1 MLDTGPLPESGAA
14 LAISPNLRGAIYMNI
29 AMAAF
34 TLNDTGMKAVTQT
47 LPLFEA
53 ITLRG
58 VSTSILLFILGLATG
73 GLRFRLQRRDTGLLA
88 IRTLA
93 EIAATVAFLGAL
105 VHMPLAN
112 LSAVMQF
119 TPLAVT
125 LAAAVVFRE
134 RIGWRRLSAI
144 GIGFL
149 GVLLIIRPG
158 AKGFDVWALV
168 GVASVLCV
176 VVRDLSTRKFGLGVP
191 TATVALAAALGV
203 TVLGLSGVAIEGWQ
217 GPDLRDL
224 LTVFGSSVALVA
236 GYLSGVQA
244 MRVGDIGF
252 IAPFR
257 YTSLLWAI
265 ALGWLV
271 FGTLP
276 DLLTVAG
283 ATVVIATGLF
293 TLLRERKLAQDA
305 AKTA

>member
-1 MLDTGPLPESGAA
+1 MSH
-14 LAISPNLRGAIYMNI
+14 NLRGAIYMNI

-58 VSTSILLFILGLATG
+58 ASTSLLLFLLGLALG
-73 GLRFRLQRRDTGLLA
+73 GLRLRLPRRDAGLLG

-93 EIAATVAFLGAL
+93 EIVATVAFLGAL

-112 LSAVMQF
+112 LSAIMQF

-125 LAAAVVFRE
+125 LAAALLFRE
-134 RIGWRRLSAI
+134 SIGWRRLTAI

-149 GVLLIIRPG
+149 GVLLVIRPG
-158 AKGFDVWALV
+158 AQGFDVWALV

-191 TATVALAAALGV
+191 TITVALTAALGV
-203 TVLGLSGVAIEGWQ
+203 MALGLAGVAIQGWR
-217 GPDLRDL
+217 GPEPRDL
-224 LTVFGSSVALVA
+224 LIVFGSSVALVA

-244 MRVGDIGF
+244 MRAGDIGF

-276 DLLTVAG
+276 DVLTMAG
-283 ATVVIATGLF
+283 ASVVIATGLF

-305 AKTA
+305 TKSA

>member
-1 MLDTGPLPESGAA
+1 
-14 LAISPNLRGAIYMNI
+14 MNV

-158 AKGFDVWALV
+158 AKGFDIWALV

-191 TATVALAAALGV
+191 TATVALSAALGV
-203 TVLGLSGVAIEGWQ
+203 TALGIAGVAIQGWQ
-217 GPDLRDL
+217 GPNLREL

-276 DLLTVAG
+276 DALTLAG
-283 ATVVIATGLF
+283 AAVVIATGLF
-293 TLLRERKLAQDA
+293 ALLRERKLAQDA
-305 AKTA
+305 AKPA

>member
-1 MLDTGPLPESGAA
+1 M
-14 LAISPNLRGAIYMNI
+14 AISPNLRGAIYMNI

>member
-1 MLDTGPLPESGAA
+1 MLPESGAV
-14 LAISPNLRGAIYMNI
+14 LAISHNLRGAIYMNI

-34 TLNDTGMKAVTQT
+34 TLNDTGMKAVTET

-53 ITLRG
+53 IAMRG
-58 VSTSILLFILGLATG
+58 LSTSLLLLALGLARG
-73 GLRFRLQRRDTGLLA
+73 GLVFRLPRRDARLLG
-88 IRTLA
+88 IRTVA
-93 EIAATVAFLGAL
+93 EIVATVAFLGAL

-112 LSAVMQF
+112 LSAIMQF

-125 LAAAVVFRE
+125 LAAALLFRE
-134 RIGWRRLSAI
+134 RIGWRRLTAI

-158 AKGFDVWALV
+158 AHGFDIWALV

-191 TATVALAAALGV
+191 TITVALAAAAGV
-203 TVLGLSGVAIEGWQ
+203 MALGLVGIAVEGWHA
-217 GPDLRDL
+217 PSLHEIL
-224 LTVFGSSVALVA
+224 LTFASSVALVA

-244 MRVGDIGF
+244 MRVGEIGF

-265 ALGWLV
+265 VLGWLV

-276 DLLTVAG
+276 DLLTVIGSAI
-283 ATVVIATGLF
+283 VIATGLF

-305 AKTA
+305 TKSA

>member
-58 VSTSILLFILGLATG
+58 VSTSILLLILGLATG
-73 GLRFRLQRRDTGLLA
+73 GLRFCLQRRDTGLLA

-112 LSAVMQF
+112 LSAVMQS

-203 TVLGLSGVAIEGWQ
+203 TILGLSGVAIEGWQ

>member
-1 MLDTGPLPESGAA
+1 
-14 LAISPNLRGAIYMNI
+14 MNI

>member
-217 GPDLRDL
+217 GPDLRNL

>member
-1 MLDTGPLPESGAA
+1 MSDTGPLPESGAA

-93 EIAATVAFLGAL
+93 EIVATVAFLGAL

-217 GPDLRDL
+217 GPDLRNL

>member
-203 TVLGLSGVAIEGWQ
+203 TILGLSGVAIEGWQ
-217 GPDLRDL
+217 EPDLRDL

>member
-1 MLDTGPLPESGAA
+1 M
-14 LAISPNLRGAIYMNI
+14 AITHNLRGAIYMNI

-34 TLNDTGMKAVTQT
+34 TLNDTGMKAVTEV

-58 VSTSILLFILGLATG
+58 VSTSILLFVLGLATG
-73 GLRFRLQRRDTGLLA
+73 GLRFRLPRRDTRILA
-88 IRTLA
+88 IRTMA
-93 EIAATVAFLGAL
+93 EIVATVAFLGAL

-125 LAAAVVFRE
+125 LAAALVFRE

-158 AKGFDVWALV
+158 AEGFDVWALV
-168 GVASVLCV
+168 GVVSVLCV
-176 VVRDLSTRKFGLGVP
+176 VVRDLSTRTFGLGVP

-203 TVLGLSGVAIEGWQ
+203 TALGIAGVAIQGWQ
-217 GPDLRDL
+217 GPNLKEL

-276 DLLTVAG
+276 DLLTMVG
-283 ATVVIATGLF
+283 ASVVIATGLF